1 MESSAQTDGL
11 AVDPAQKQQKI
22 PDVTFKLQF
31 GKTCTD
37 VSMPVSA
44 TVGDLK
50 EQAQQLLGI
59 PPAMQKLLIKGS
71 MKPDATTL
79 QDAGVK
85 KGLRVML
92 IGSRYPP
99 ELVACLYDGFRCFFS
114 LYFTGHRISFQQ
126 QHQRLHLNY
135 CGTRQTFL
143 RKILYKHRH
152 NTRRCSI
159 TSICA
164 SLLTGG
170 PACLVSE
177 QEIHVRPAGT

>member
-1 MESSAQTDGL
+1 MDA
-11 AVDPAQKQQKI
+11 AQKQQSI

-37 VSMPVSA
+37 VSMPLSA
-44 TVGDLK
+44 TVCDLK

-71 MKPDATTL
+71 LKPDATTL

-99 ELVACLYDGFRCFFS
+99 ELVYGLNGFDASRACVSQATRYPFSGSTNDYIWVNVGFAKPS
-114 LYFTGHRISFQQ
+114 
-126 QHQRLHLNY
+126 
-135 CGTRQTFL
+135 
-143 RKILYKHRH
+143 
-152 NTRRCSI
+152 
-159 TSICA
+159 
-164 SLLTGG
+164 
-170 PACLVSE
+170 
-177 QEIHVRPAGT
+177 